1 MSLWKHYYAN
11 NTPAYQYTQFRK
23 YYAVYTKRV
32 KPVMHMEHKAGDKM
46 YIDFAGEKLS
56 IVDKETGEVTEV
68 EVFAAILGCS
78 QLTYVE
84 AVMTQRKEDLV
95 KVCENALHYFG
106 GVPAAIVP
114 DNLRSAVTKSSKYE
128 PIINETFAD
137 FAEHYGTVVLPARA
151 YRPKDK
157 ALVEGIGKIIYTR
170 IYTHIRTKI

>member
-1 MSLWKHYYAN
+1 MKQFFWSLIIICTIVSCKLSNSNPTGEANKELATLFSNYYKERLELF
-11 NTPAYQYTQFRK
+11 PLESTQN
-23 YYAVYTKRV
+23 
-32 KPVMHMEHKAGDKM
+32 GDSILNDKM

-106 GVPAAIVP
+106 GVPAVGFAK
-114 DNLRSAVTKSSKYE
+114 RSFDLSIS
-128 PIINETFAD
+128 
-137 FAEHYGTVVLPARA
+137 
-151 YRPKDK
+151 PKTSISITG
-157 ALVEGIGKIIYTR
+157 L
-170 IYTHIRTKI
+170 